1 MGHKD
6 QLPRNRLAGDQH
18 IVWAD
23 RGSSRGEKRPDPAGL
38 ARILPVEF
46 DNWKL
51 QCVDERNAAAV
62 FVALPTASTDVA
74 GYYSLSALSVPLSDL
89 PATAAKKLPR
99 YPNVPATLLGR
110 LAVDRRYQGQGLGVF
125 LLLDALARALRAT
138 SAVGSVAV
146 VVDAIDEPARA
157 FYEYCQF
164 IPLPDQRLRLFLPMK
179 SIAKMI
185 GGRRR

>member
-1 MGHKD
+1 MPAPKLHYSIEPLEGRRHARATFSCGRAELDDYLK
-6 QLPRNRLAGDQH
+6 NRASQD
-18 IVWAD
+18 V
-23 RGSSRGEKRPDPAGL
+23 
-38 ARILPVEF
+38 
-46 DNWKL
+46 
-51 QCVDERNAAAV
+51 ERNAAGV
-62 FVALPTASTDVA
+62 FVALPSASTDVA

-110 LAVDRRYQGQGLGVF
+110 LAVDRRYQRQGLGVF

>member
-1 MGHKD
+1 MPAPK
-6 QLPRNRLAGDQH
+6 LPYSIEPLAGRRHPRATFSCGRPELDDYLK
-18 IVWAD
+18 D
-23 RGSSRGEKRPDPAGL
+23 RASRD
-38 ARILPVEF
+38 V
-46 DNWKL
+46 
-51 QCVDERNAAAV
+51 ERNAAAV

-110 LAVDRRYQGQGLGVF
+110 LAVDRRYQRQGLGVF

-138 SAVGSVAV
+138 SDVGSVAV

-157 FYEYCQF
+157 FYERCEF
-164 IPLPDQRLRLFLPMK
+164 IPLPDQRRRLFLPMK